1 MCEIYRLADPD
12 AIAKLTGTVPNSRV
26 FLPPICAYI
35 HGMNATTLSQVA
47 KPPFIKTPEHGLAIR
62 ARGVSK
68 IYSGPRGR
76 APKTALSDVDLDI
89 PAGTVFGLLGPNGAG
104 KSSFINI
111 MAGTVI
117 KSAGTVEVWG
127 TDIDRNARQARANIG
142 IVPQELNIDAY
153 FTPRETLEMQA
164 GLFGVPPSERRTD
177 AILDMVGLT
186 DQAHSYARRL
196 SGGMRRRLLVAK
208 AMVHTPPILVLD
220 EPTAGVDVA
229 LRQRLWDNIRAL
241 NDSGVT
247 IVLTTH
253 YLEEAEALCDNIA
266 ILNHGKLITNQ
277 PKAVMMA
284 GARAK
289 EVRLTLAG
297 GAPMTVPDSLADIG
311 AKSIEGGIAVRYD
324 PATSSI
330 GAIIG
335 AVSAAGLE
343 ITDVTTDEPDLEEV
357 FLEITGGAA

>member
-1 MCEIYRLADPD
+1 MNSTTSRSA
-12 AIAKLTGTVPNSRV
+12 AIQPFVGTP
-26 FLPPICAYI
+26 A
-35 HGMNATTLSQVA
+35 HG
-47 KPPFIKTPEHGLAIR
+47 IAIR
-62 ARGVSK
+62 ARGVTK
-68 IYSGPRGR
+68 IYAGPRGR
-76 APKTALSDVDLDI
+76 SPKTALSDVDLDI

-127 TDIDRNARQARANIG
+127 TDIDADARQARANIG

-177 AILDMVGLT
+177 AILEMVGLT
-186 DQAHSYARRL
+186 EQAHSYARRL
-196 SGGMRRRLLVAK
+196 SGGMRRRLLVGK
-208 AMVHTPPILVLD
+208 AMVHNPPILVLD

-266 ILNHGKLITNQ
+266 ILNHGRLITNQ

-289 EVRLTLAG
+289 EVRLVLAG
-297 GAPMTVPDSLADIG
+297 GTPASMPKGLSDIG
-311 AKSIEGGIAVRYD
+311 AKPVEGGIAVRYD
-324 PATSSI
+324 PAAR
-330 GAIIG
+330 GLGEIIA

-343 ITDVTTDEPDLEEV
+343 IADVTTDEPDLEEV